1 VLNEGRLLRRASE
14 RNNQVVA
21 RSLPFRGFI
30 AVLSGL
36 LWGLPSGTFPAFSQ
50 ESSFSPGNPGEAPRI
65 TVAETK
71 FEFGE
76 VDEGSEISHDFIVM
90 NRGKGELRITKV
102 SRD

>member
-1 VLNEGRLLRRASE
+1 
-14 RNNQVVA
+14 VA
-21 RSLPFRGFI
+21 RSLPSRVFI
-30 AVLSGL
+30 AILLGL
-36 LWGLPSGTFPAFSQ
+36 LWGLSSGTSPGFSQ

-76 VDEGSEISHDFIVM
+76 VDEGSEISHDFTVK
-90 NRGKGELRITKV
+90 NHGKGELRITKV